1 MTSRSGWAEE
11 RFGYRFANPVL
22 LEQALTHRSATGPD
36 NERLEF
42 LGDAV
47 LGLVIARE
55 LYARSPEAGEGV
67 LSRLRARLVRKET
80 LADLAQE
87 LDIGAQLRLGSGELR
102 AGGHQ
107 RASIVANALE
117 AVLGAIYLDGGIGE
131 AERVIVALFA
141 KRLASLPGDADLTDP
156 KTRLQE
162 WLQAR
167 GHPPP
172 EYRIHAVTG
181 KAHDQTFEVICVIAP
196 LGLQAAGHGSSR
208 RIAEQEAAG
217 HALADLER
225 SR

>member
-11 RFGYRFANPVL
+11 RFGYRFADPAL
-22 LEQALTHRSATGPD
+22 LDQALTHRSASGPD

-47 LGLVIARE
+47 LGVVISRE
-55 LYARSPEAGEGV
+55 LYLRRPSAGEGV

-80 LADLAQE
+80 LADLAQQ
-87 LDIGAQLRLGSGELR
+87 LDLGAHVRLGSGELR
-102 AGGHQ
+102 TGGQQ

-117 AVLGAIYLDGGIGE
+117 ALLGAIYLDGGIGA
-131 AERVIVALFA
+131 AERVIAALYA
-141 KRLASLPGDADLTDP
+141 RQLENLPDEQELADP

-172 EYRIHAVTG
+172 EYRIHSIAG
-181 KAHDQTFEVICVIAP
+181 KAHAQTFEVICLIAP
-196 LGLQAAGHGSSR
+196 LGLQAAGHGGSR
-208 RIAEQEAAG
+208 RIAEQEAAV
-217 HALADLER
+217 HALAELER
-225 SR
+225 TG